1 MTFSLNEVE
10 AMGKRAA
17 RGAGLDWGI
26 AEEAGKAARWLT
38 AHGLPDPELL
48 AELLTRNEGKSYD
61 ELAPESAAVSTDGVW
76 EAKSGCLCPLIAG
89 AALSDRAAEVA
100 AGRTFEFGSIA
111 FPLLLAP
118 YAASGARSRGA
129 AVELSWPGVT
139 LTISPDDGLAVEGD
153 LAAVATRTA
162 TGAHCRPAA
171 KDIVTPPAGQPG
183 RAVDA
188 ETWSRLSAFAH
199 RTFAPATEAS
209 RLAGAGAGAR
219 LTDND

>member
-1 MTFSLNEVE
+1 MSFSLNEIE

-38 AHGLPDPELL
+38 AHGLPGPELL
-48 AELLTRNEGKSYD
+48 AELLTRNEGKSYA
-61 ELAPESAAVSTDGVW
+61 ELAPVSVDGVW
-76 EAKSGCLCPLIAG
+76 EAKSGQLCPLVAG

-100 AGRTFEFGSIA
+100 AGREFEFGSIA

-118 YAASGARSRGA
+118 YAACGARSRGA
-129 AVELSWPGVT
+129 AIELSWSGVM

-153 LAAVATRTA
+153 IAAVAARTA
-162 TGAHCRPAA
+162 DYVHCRPAG
-171 KDIVTPPAGQPG
+171 KDTVTPPAGEPG

-199 RTFAPATEAS
+199 RTLAPATEAS
-209 RLAGAGAGAR
+209 RLAGAGAG

>member
-1 MTFSLNEVE
+1 MTFSLNEIE

-38 AHGLPDPELL
+38 AHGLPGPELL

-61 ELAPESAAVSTDGVW
+61 ELAPVSTEGVW
-76 EAKSGCLCPLIAG
+76 CAKSGRLCPLIAG
-89 AALSDRAAEVA
+89 AALSDRAGEVA
-100 AGRTFEFGSIA
+100 AGRDFEIGPIA

-118 YAASGARSRGA
+118 YAAIGAKSRGA
-129 AVELSWPGVT
+129 KIEVSWPGVT
-139 LTISPDDGLAVEGD
+139 LTIAPDDGLAVEGD
-153 LAAVATRTA
+153 MAAVATRTA
-162 TGAHCRPAA
+162 EGVHCRPAA
-171 KDIVTPPAGQPG
+171 KDAVTPPAGEPG

-199 RTFAPATEAS
+199 RTLAPASEAS
-209 RLAGAGAGAR
+209 RALGAGSG
-219 LTDND
+219 LVDSD

>member
-1 MTFSLNEVE
+1 MTFSLNEIE
-10 AMGKRAA
+10 ATGKRAA

-38 AHGLPDPELL
+38 AHGLPGPELL
-48 AELLTRNEGKSYD
+48 AELLTQNEGKSYA
-61 ELAPESAAVSTDGVW
+61 ELVPVSVEGVW
-76 EAKSGCLCPLIAG
+76 QAKSGRLCPLIAG

-100 AGRTFEFGSIA
+100 AGRAFEFGPIA

-118 YAASGARSRGA
+118 YAASVARLRGA
-129 AVELSWPGVT
+129 AIELCWPGVT
-139 LTISPDDGLAVEGD
+139 LTISPGDGLAVVGD
-153 LAAVATRTA
+153 IAAVTART
-162 TGAHCRPAA
+162 TESVHCRPGQ
-171 KDIVTPPAGQPG
+171 KDTVTPPAGQPG

-209 RLAGAGAGAR
+209 RIAGAGAR

>member
-38 AHGLPDPELL
+38 ARGLPGPELL
-48 AELLTRNEGKSYD
+48 AELLTRNEGKSYE
-61 ELAPESAAVSTDGVW
+61 ELAPASIDGVW
-76 EAKSGCLCPLIAG
+76 EAKSGWLCPLIAG

-100 AGRTFEFGSIA
+100 AGRAFEFGSIA

-118 YAASGARSRGA
+118 YAASVARSRGA
-129 AVELSWPGVT
+129 AIELCWPGVT
-139 LTISPDDGLAVEGD
+139 LTISPDGGLAVEGD
-153 LAAVATRTA
+153 MAAVTA
-162 TGAHCRPAA
+162 PTTKSAHCRSGR
-171 KDIVTPPAGQPG
+171 KDTVTPPARQPG

-188 ETWSRLSAFAH
+188 KAWNRLSAFAH

-209 RLAGAGAGAR
+209 RIAGAGAS

>member
-17 RGAGLDWGI
+17 RGAGMDWGT

-38 AHGLPDPELL
+38 AQGLPGPELL
-48 AELLTRNEGKSYD
+48 AELLTRNERKSYD
-61 ELAPESAAVSTDGVW
+61 ELVPVSVEGVW
-76 EAKSGCLCPLIAG
+76 QAKSGWLCPLIAG

-100 AGRTFEFGSIA
+100 AGREFEFGPVA

-118 YAASGARSRGA
+118 YAACGARSRGA
-129 AVELSWPGVT
+129 AIELSWSGVT
-139 LTISPDDGLAVEGD
+139 LTISPDDGVEVDGN

-162 TGAHCRPAA
+162 ESVHCRPGG
-171 KDIVTPPAGQPG
+171 KDTVTPLAGTPG

-188 ETWSRLSAFAH
+188 ETWARLSVFAH
-199 RTFAPATEAS
+199 RTLAPATEAS
-209 RLAGAGAGAR
+209 RLAGAGTR